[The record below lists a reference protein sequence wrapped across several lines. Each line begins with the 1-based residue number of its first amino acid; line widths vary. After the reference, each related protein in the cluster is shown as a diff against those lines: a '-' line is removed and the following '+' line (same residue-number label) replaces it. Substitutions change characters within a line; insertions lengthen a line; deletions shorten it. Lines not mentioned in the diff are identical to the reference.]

1 MNTTILSH
9 TPLLILV
16 APLVAGLTIAPLG
29 TWMGKRVAR
38 IGVIAEVF
46 AFILSIYL
54 LYRVV
59 DRGPQ
64 SIDLS
69 PVGAPWHG
77 ILKFAFYIDRLAA
90 VMMVHIT
97 AVSAL
102 IHLFSTRYMQQERG
116 YARFH
121 SLLALTTFVLLG
133 MVASADLLM
142 LFVFWQ
148 LLSWL
153 VSFLSY
159 NYSHPP
165 TVRGASR
172 TFIMLRFGDVAF
184 LLGIV
189 LAYHFYGTLDLQQ
202 LFARSGEAHRIYS
215 LWPRWGLETTATTTI
230 TLLIFIGAMSKS
242 AQFPLH
248 MWLPDSLYAPTPVH
262 ALLHAGIINAGG
274 FLLARLAPLY
284 DLSST
289 TLHVVFAVGL
299 LTTILGSSMMLTQ
312 NDIKKTL
319 GYSTIGQMGFM
330 IMECGLGA
338 YALAI
343 FHLIAH
349 GIFKATI
356 FLNCGQVIHAARQE
370 PRFPPK
376 DDEPAAVA
384 GFSSL
389 TWLTGFIT
397 TLILPLIIV
406 LGGHGLLRIPLRES
420 QDAVIFLF
428 FGWATSSQAIL
439 TLYRLQA
446 IASWKVATT
455 MLFTLF
461 LVVVT
466 YLLAAE
472 SFTYFLFPTAGE
484 AARHFKAGALPVVIF
499 DLLVV
504 AAALLIVLGWILIY
518 ANAHGRSI
526 RLPGW
531 VTALQVRFY
540 LFLMNRLYLDALA
553 LRINRRCAIGASW
566 INASTLFPYVMGLA
580 ALVALFS
587 VASLPENWSPPK
599 LIHFLAV
606 ALMLPLFPL
615 HGLYVA
621 ATVRSRG
628 LLAIGLIFVMPAAG
642 FYGMG
647 ELLPSLPVEFL
658 AGIRLL
664 ALFGAIYGSLKALAE
679 LRVTRLWAY
688 TGVAFYSILWWH
700 IAGIRTVSPQG
711 IVYAVS
717 TLLITSGFFL
727 ATYYLRVRYGT
738 KAVDR
743 IGGLARPMPR
753 FAILIVLLTM
763 AAVGLPPFGSFA
775 GYVGIL
781 LHPPVDISWQ
791 LVVIALTQ
799 FAACFYLFK
808 RMQHV
813 LFGPHRV
820 DIFHE
825 DLRSGESVV
834 LWIVLLVLLIL
845 GLVPYGFFPI
855 DPSGTMDMMVSW
867 LK

>member
-1 MNTTILSH
+1 
-9 TPLLILV
+9 
-16 APLVAGLTIAPLG
+16 
-29 TWMGKRVAR
+29 
-38 IGVIAEVF
+38 
-46 AFILSIYL
+46 
-54 LYRVV
+54 
-59 DRGPQ
+59 
-64 SIDLS
+64 
-69 PVGAPWHG
+69 
-77 ILKFAFYIDRLAA
+77 
-90 VMMVHIT
+90 
-97 AVSAL
+97 
-102 IHLFSTRYMQQERG
+102 
-116 YARFH
+116 
-121 SLLALTTFVLLG
+121 
-133 MVASADLLM
+133 
-142 LFVFWQ
+142 
-148 LLSWL
+148 
-153 VSFLSY
+153 
-159 NYSHPP
+159 
-165 TVRGASR
+165 
-172 TFIMLRFGDVAF
+172 
-184 LLGIV
+184 
-189 LAYHFYGTLDLQQ
+189 
-202 LFARSGEAHRIYS
+202 
-215 LWPRWGLETTATTTI
+215 
-230 TLLIFIGAMSKS
+230 
-242 AQFPLH
+242 
-248 MWLPDSLYAPTPVH
+248 
-262 ALLHAGIINAGG
+262 
-274 FLLARLAPLY
+274 
-284 DLSST
+284 
-289 TLHVVFAVGL
+289 
-299 LTTILGSSMMLTQ
+299 
-312 NDIKKTL
+312 
-319 GYSTIGQMGFM
+319 
-330 IMECGLGA
+330 
-338 YALAI
+338 
-343 FHLIAH
+343 
-349 GIFKATI
+349 
-356 FLNCGQVIHAARQE
+356 
-370 PRFPPK
+370 
-376 DDEPAAVA
+376 
-384 GFSSL
+384 
-389 TWLTGFIT
+389 
-397 TLILPLIIV
+397 
-406 LGGHGLLRIPLRES
+406 
-420 QDAVIFLF
+420 
-428 FGWATSSQAIL
+428 
-439 TLYRLQA
+439 
-446 IASWKVATT
+446 
-455 MLFTLF
+455 
-461 LVVVT
+461 
-466 YLLAAE
+466 
-472 SFTYFLFPTAGE
+472 
-484 AARHFKAGALPVVIF
+484 
-499 DLLVV
+499 
-504 AAALLIVLGWILIY
+504 
-518 ANAHGRSI
+518 
-526 RLPGW
+526 
-531 VTALQVRFY
+531 
-540 LFLMNRLYLDALA
+540 
-553 LRINRRCAIGASW
+553 
-566 INASTLFPYVMGLA
+566 MGLM
-580 ALVALFS
+580 ALVAVFT